1 MGQDS
6 VRSIHDIERSVTG
19 AAHKGPSD
27 DHNETCSGTDTVSD
41 TAGSDRPR
49 EFGLRIGRDGT
60 WYYLNSPIQRL
71 PLVKLFA
78 TVLRRD
84 DEGRYW
90 LVTPVER
97 GIIHVDDAPFVAVDV
112 DLTPDGESAGPD
124 ASLTFRT
131 NLDETV
137 VAGPEHPIRLDIDR
151 ETGEPAPYVMVR
163 DGLEALINRATYYRL
178 AEMAVE
184 RGDGSPDLGVWSG
197 GEFFPLGRA
206 E

>member
-6 VRSIHDIERSVTG
+6 VRSIHEIERSVTE

-27 DHNETCSGTDTVSD
+27 DPGQPGGGSD
-41 TAGSDRPR
+41 TAGAGTDTPR

-60 WYYLNSPIQRL
+60 WYYLDSPIQRM
-71 PLVKLFA
+71 PLVKLFS

-84 DEGRYW
+84 DEGRFW

-112 DLTPDGESAGPD
+112 DLESQDDTAGPD
-124 ASLTFRT
+124 ATLTFRT

-137 VAGPEHPIRLDIDR
+137 VAGPDHPIRLDVDR

-178 AEMAVE
+178 AEMAVA
-184 RGDGSPDLGVWSG
+184 RTDGSPELGVWSG

>member
-1 MGQDS
+1 MREMGQDS

-19 AAHKGPSD
+19 AAHKGRSAQIADSCEEAP
-27 DHNETCSGTDTVSD
+27 
-41 TAGSDRPR
+41 AR

-60 WYYLNSPIQRL
+60 WYYLGSPIHRL

-78 TVLRRD
+78 TVLRREAD
-84 DEGRYW
+84 GRYW

-97 GIIHVDDAPFVAVDV
+97 GIIQVDDAPFVAVDV
-112 DLTPDGESAGPD
+112 DLAPPGDLAGPG
-124 ASLTFRT
+124 STLSFRT
-131 NLDETV
+131 NLGETV
-137 VAGPEHPIRLDIDR
+137 VAGPDNPIRLDIDA
-151 ETGEPAPYVMVR
+151 ETGELAPYVRVR

-184 RGDGSPDLGVWSG
+184 REGGSSELGVWSD

>member
-6 VRSIHDIERSVTG
+6 VRSIHEIERSVTG

-41 TAGSDRPR
+41 APR

-60 WYYLNSPIQRL
+60 WYYLDSPIQRM

-84 DEGRYW
+84 DDGRFW

-112 DLTPDGESAGPD
+112 DIDPPEDTAGPD
-124 ASLTFRT
+124 ATLTFRT

-137 VAGPEHPIRLDIDR
+137 VAGPDHPIRLDVDR
-151 ETGEPAPYVMVR
+151 DTGEPAPYVMVR

-197 GEFFPLGRA
+197 GEFFLLGRA
-206 E
+206 A

>member
-6 VRSIHDIERSVTG
+6 VPSIHDIERSVTQ
-19 AAHKGPSD
+19 AAHKEPSD
-27 DHNETCSGTDTVSD
+27 EHNETCSGTDKAAD
-41 TAGSDRPR
+41 QPR
-49 EFGLRIGRDGT
+49 DFGMRIGRDGT
-60 WYYLNSPIQRL
+60 WYYLGSPIQRM
-71 PLVKLFA
+71 PLVKLFS

-84 DEGRYW
+84 DEGRFW

-112 DLTPDGESAGPD
+112 DMVPAGDRAGAD

-184 RGDGSPDLGVWSG
+184 RGDGSATLGVWSG

>member
-6 VRSIHDIERSVTG
+6 VRSIHDIERSVTE

-27 DHNETCSGTDTVSD
+27 KHNETCSGADTDSEP
-41 TAGSDRPR
+41 PR

-60 WYYLNSPIQRL
+60 WYYLESPIQRL

-84 DEGRYW
+84 DEGRFW

-112 DLTPDGESAGPD
+112 DVEPAGETAGPD

-137 VAGPEHPIRLDIDR
+137 VAGPDHPIRLDVDR

-178 AEMAVE
+178 AEMAVA

>member
-1 MGQDS
+1 MT
-6 VRSIHDIERSVTG
+6 E

-27 DHNETCSGTDTVSD
+27 DHNESCSGDDAIGTTGAPDATG
-41 TAGSDRPR
+41 TAGPETPR

-60 WYYLNSPIQRL
+60 WYYLGSPIHRM
-71 PLVKLFA
+71 PLVKLFS
-78 TVLRRD
+78 TVLRREAD
-84 DEGRYW
+84 GRFW

-112 DLTPDGESAGPD
+112 DLDPQGAEAGPG
-124 ASLTFRT
+124 STLSFRT
-131 NLDETV
+131 NLGETV
-137 VAGPEHPIRLDIDR
+137 VAGPAHPIRLATDP
-151 ETGEPAPYVMVR
+151 ETDEPAPYVLVR
-163 DGLEALINRATYYRL
+163 DSLEALINRATYYRL

-184 RGDGSPDLGVWSG
+184 RGDGSGELGVWSS

>member
-6 VRSIHDIERSVTG
+6 VRSIHDIERSVTE
-19 AAHKGPSD
+19 AAHKGPTEQY
-27 DHNETCSGTDTVSD
+27 NETCSAEDTVAD
-41 TAGSDRPR
+41 TPR

-60 WYYLNSPIQRL
+60 WYYLESPIHRL
-71 PLVKLFA
+71 PLVKLFS

-84 DEGRYW
+84 DEGRFW

-112 DLTPDGESAGPD
+112 DLEAPDDSAGPD
-124 ASLTFRT
+124 ATLTFRT

-137 VAGPEHPIRLDIDR
+137 VAGPDHPIRIDIDR
-151 ETGEPAPYVMVR
+151 ETGEPAPYVTVR
-163 DGLEALINRATYYRL
+163 DRLEALINRATFYRL

-184 RGDGSPDLGVWSG
+184 SPDGTGVLGVWSG
-197 GEFFPLGRA
+197 GTFFPLGRA

>member
-6 VRSIHDIERSVTG
+6 VRSIHDIERSVTE

-27 DHNETCSGTDTVSD
+27 DHKETCSGADTDAET
-41 TAGSDRPR
+41 PR
-49 EFGLRIGRDGT
+49 DFGLRIGRDGT
-60 WYYLNSPIQRL
+60 WYYLGSPIHRM
-71 PLVKLFA
+71 PLVKLFS
-78 TVLRRD
+78 TVLRREAD
-84 DEGRYW
+84 GRFW

-112 DLTPDGESAGPD
+112 DLDPPGETAGPD
-124 ASLTFRT
+124 ATLTFRT
-131 NLDETV
+131 NLDQTV
-137 VAGPEHPIRLDIDR
+137 VAGPDHPIRLDLDQ

-184 RGDGSPDLGVWSG
+184 RGDGSADLGVWSE

>member
-19 AAHKGPSD
+19 ASHKGPSD
-27 DHNETCSGTDTVSD
+27 DHNETCSAADTVSD
-41 TAGSDRPR
+41 APR

-60 WYYLNSPIQRL
+60 WYYLNSPIQRM

-84 DEGRYW
+84 DEGRFW

-112 DLTPDGESAGPD
+112 DIDPPEDAAGPD
-124 ASLTFRT
+124 ATLTFRT

-137 VAGPEHPIRLDIDR
+137 VAGPDHPIRLDVDR

-163 DGLEALINRATYYRL
+163 DRLEALINRATYYRL

-184 RGDGSPDLGVWSG
+184 SADGSGVLGVWSG
-197 GEFFPLGRA
+197 GVFFPLGRA

>member
-6 VRSIHDIERSVTG
+6 VRSIHDIERSVTE

-27 DHNETCSGTDTVSD
+27 KHNETCSGPDTISATDS
-41 TAGSDRPR
+41 APPR

-60 WYYLNSPIQRL
+60 WYYLDSPIQRL
-71 PLVKLFA
+71 PLVKLFS

-84 DEGRYW
+84 DDGRFW

-112 DLTPDGESAGPD
+112 DLDPPGETAGPE
-124 ASLTFRT
+124 ATLTFRT

-137 VAGPEHPIRLDIDR
+137 VAGPDHPIRLEIDR

-178 AEMAVE
+178 AEMAVA
-184 RGDGSPDLGVWSG
+184 RGDGSPDLGVWSD
-197 GEFFPLGRA
+197 GEFFPLGRV

>member
-6 VRSIHDIERSVTG
+6 VPSIHDIERSVTQ
-19 AAHKGPSD
+19 AAHKRPSD
-27 DHNETCSGTDTVSD
+27 EHNETCSGAD
-41 TAGSDRPR
+41 TAAEKPR
-49 EFGLRIGRDGT
+49 DFGMRIGRDGT
-60 WYYLNSPIQRL
+60 WYYLGSPIQRM
-71 PLVKLFA
+71 PLVKLFS

-84 DEGRYW
+84 DEGRFW

-112 DLTPDGESAGPD
+112 DIEPAGDIAGPD
-124 ASLTFRT
+124 ATLTFRT

-137 VAGPEHPIRLDIDR
+137 VAGPDHPIRLDIDR
-151 ETGEPAPYVMVR
+151 ETGEPAPYVLVR
-163 DGLEALINRATYYRL
+163 DRLEALINRATYYRL

-184 RGDGSPDLGVWSG
+184 RGDGSADLGVWSG